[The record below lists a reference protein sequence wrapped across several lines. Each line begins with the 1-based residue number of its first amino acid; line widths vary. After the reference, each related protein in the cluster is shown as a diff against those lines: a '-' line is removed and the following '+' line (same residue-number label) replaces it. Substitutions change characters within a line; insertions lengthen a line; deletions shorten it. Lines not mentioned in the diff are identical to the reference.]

1 MKTSLNLKQ
10 TCCSLLAGL
19 VLIAGST
26 AARAET
32 NSSCVNYDGRHK
44 LHGTFQ
50 GVHVGMVDFRTDD
63 GQSLE
68 VPAGAIFW
76 DTRPRMSV
84 NDLTT
89 GQVITI
95 YQPRP
100 SMLTVMQSAPTR
112 SDGLITVGSPDGV
125 WFLPQSILTTWQDV
139 HEDQMSAER

>member
-76 DTRPRMSV
+76 VWTATPDPKPSQIISMTIFALVMLAA
-84 NDLTT
+84 N
-89 GQVITI
+89 VIV
-95 YQPRP
+95 RR
-100 SMLTVMQSAPTR
+100 L
-112 SDGLITVGSPDGV
+112 
-125 WFLPQSILTTWQDV
+125 
-139 HEDQMSAER
+139 